1 MSELLMR
8 SVDEERLM
16 GEVESLK
23 ASLATEVERVAQLA
37 SENVRMRVALGQ
49 ASVSLKETGVLCS
62 RADQIRQERDMLK
75 RQLDDQLQFRRAPL
89 EAQLANANRILFEQR
104 LQFRGIV
111 DALAS
116 QRNWVREWAVQC
128 KENQRLH
135 DLLSKREAGTEVVE
149 MRGQLLDARAKMAE
163 LMVSFRQREV
173 ASAVHESKVR
183 SLTLDNERL
192 VAESNLLKEQNRRLW
207 RRVGLKKP
215 SKSASPVP
223 QT

>member
-1 MSELLMR
+1 MDAVLMSELLMR

-149 MRGQLLDARAKMAE
+149 LRDQLLDTSAKMAG
-163 LMVSFRQREV
+163 LMLSFRQREV
-173 ASAVHESKVR
+173 AYTVLESNAR
-183 SLTLDNERL
+183 ALALENERL
-192 VAESNLLKEQNRRLW
+192 VAESRLLSEQNKRLW
-207 RRVGLKKP
+207 GRAE

-223 QT
+223 P